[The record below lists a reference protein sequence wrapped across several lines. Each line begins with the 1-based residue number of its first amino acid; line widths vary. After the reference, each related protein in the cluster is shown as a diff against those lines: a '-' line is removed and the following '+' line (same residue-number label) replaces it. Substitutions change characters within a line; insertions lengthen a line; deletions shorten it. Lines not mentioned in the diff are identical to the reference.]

1 MGIISNLLGTDNIAI
16 GANNIAR
23 SNRQLGDD
31 IWRANIQLSNTL
43 QNISDADI
51 KARDR
56 VNITLKEYEDMKDK
70 ISSLSYEVNRLR
82 NILERIEAPLD
93 KKIVP
98 NSIRN
103 YWIDDI
109 RDFKRKFIVEF
120 EIEHGDLR

>member
-1 MGIISNLLGTDNIAI
+1 M
-16 GANNIAR
+16 
-23 SNRQLGDD
+23 GDD